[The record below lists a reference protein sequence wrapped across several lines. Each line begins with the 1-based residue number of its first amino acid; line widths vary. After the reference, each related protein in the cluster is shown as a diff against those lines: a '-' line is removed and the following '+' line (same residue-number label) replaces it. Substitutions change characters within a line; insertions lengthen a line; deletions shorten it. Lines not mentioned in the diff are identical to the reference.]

1 MPLYLKGKT
10 HLLPAVG
17 PFTVVQVEEV
27 DGVVED
33 CWDRQAGLQSPQLP
47 FTWFPKISV
56 AVEHHGLSNPPSVV
70 QEV

>member
-1 MPLYLKGKT
+1 LYLKGKT

-17 PFTVVQVEEV
+17 PLTVVQVEEV
-27 DGVVED
+27 G
-33 CWDRQAGLQSPQLP
+33 RQAGLQSPQFP
-47 FTWFPKISV
+47 STWFPKISV